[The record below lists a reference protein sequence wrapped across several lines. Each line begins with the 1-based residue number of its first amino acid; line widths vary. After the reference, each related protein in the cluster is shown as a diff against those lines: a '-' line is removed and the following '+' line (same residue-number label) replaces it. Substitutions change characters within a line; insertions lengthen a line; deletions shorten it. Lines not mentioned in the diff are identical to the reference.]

1 VDYNSCKLKKNLF
14 YYQREINLDSAKRKN
29 LLKDW
34 LSTKLKINFSISIAS
49 SDASFRRYF
58 RVKTVEDSFIVMDAP
73 PKNESIEA
81 FLKISHI
88 LNTINVNVPDIYEED
103 GALGFILMQD
113 FGGDTYLDVLNDDN
127 QQRLYRD
134 SIESLIQM
142 QKLVKQDLCQSYTQK
157 ILFDEMT
164 LFIEWYLKKY
174 KQIKLS
180 KKEYEEL
187 VTCFDE
193 ISKKVLHQEKFFVHR
208 DYHSRNLMIQ
218 KSNNPGILD
227 FQDALL
233 GPVTYDLV
241 SLLKDAYIEWDEEI
255 VLDHAVRYWEKAN
268 TNKLITNL
276 EFSTFYKDFEC
287 MGIQRHLKILGI
299 FARLSIRDNK
309 NQYLENIPLVE
320 KYLMDA
326 TERYRDFHQLRN
338 FLDKV
343 IK

>member
-1 VDYNSCKLKKNLF
+1 MDSLK
-14 YYQREINLDSAKRKN
+14 RID
-29 LLKDW
+29 LLNNW
-34 LSTKLKINFSISIAS
+34 LSKKLEIDFSISAAS

-58 RVKTVEDSFIVMDAP
+58 RIKTVKDSLIVMDAP
-73 PKNESIEA
+73 PQNESIEA
-81 FLKISHI
+81 FLKISQI
-88 LNTINVNVPDIYEED
+88 LNSINVNVPDIYAED
-103 GALGFILMQD
+103 DALGFILMQD
-113 FGGDTYLDVLNDDN
+113 FGGDTYLDVLNDEN
-127 QQRLYRD
+127 QQRLYSD

-142 QKLVKQDLCQSYTQK
+142 QKLVKKNYCQSYTQK
-157 ILFDEMT
+157 ILFDEMN
-164 LFIEWYLKKY
+164 LFVEWYLKKY
-174 KQIKLS
+174 KKI
-180 KKEYEEL
+180 EL
-187 VTCFDE
+187 TNRENQELLTCFEE
-193 ISKKVLHQEKFFVHR
+193 ISKKVLSQEKFFVHR
-208 DYHSRNLMIQ
+208 DYHSRNLMNQ
-218 KSNNPGILD
+218 KTNNPGILD
-227 FQDALL
+227 FQDALE

-255 VLDHAVRYWEKAN
+255 VLDHVVRYWEKAN
-268 TNKLITNL
+268 TDKLITNL
-276 EFSTFYKDFEC
+276 EFPTFYKDFEC

>member
-1 VDYNSCKLKKNLF
+1 M
-14 YYQREINLDSAKRKN
+14 
-29 LLKDW
+29 
-34 LSTKLKINFSISIAS
+34 KIDFSISTAS

-58 RVKTVEDSFIVMDAP
+58 RVKTIEDTFIVMDAP
-73 PKNESIEA
+73 PENESIEA
-81 FLKISHI
+81 FLKISKI
-88 LNTINVNVPDIYEED
+88 LNVIEVNVPDIYEED
-103 GALGFILMQD
+103 DTLGFILMQD
-113 FGGDTYLDVLNDDN
+113 FGSDTYLDVIDDEN
-127 QQRLYRD
+127 QQRLYSQ
-134 SIESLIQM
+134 SIDALIQM
-142 QKLVKQDLCQSYTQK
+142 QKLVKKDLCHSYTQR
-157 ILFDEMT
+157 ILFDEMW

-174 KQIKLS
+174 KKIELTN
-180 KKEYEEL
+180 KENEML
-187 VTCFDE
+187 LACFE
-193 ISKKVLHQEKFFVHR
+193 TISKKVLSQESFFVHR
-208 DYHSRNLMIQ
+208 DYHSRNLMNQ

-227 FQDALL
+227 FQDALV

-255 VLDHAVRYWEKAN
+255 VLDHVVRYWEKAKIN
-268 TNKLITNL
+268 NLITNL

>member
-1 VDYNSCKLKKNLF
+1 MDSLK
-14 YYQREINLDSAKRKN
+14 RID
-29 LLKDW
+29 LLKNW
-34 LSTKLKINFSISIAS
+34 LSKKLEIDFSISAAS

-58 RVKTVEDSFIVMDAP
+58 RVKTVKDSLIVMDAP
-73 PKNESIEA
+73 PQKESIEV
-81 FLKISHI
+81 FLKINQI
-88 LNTINVNVPDIYEED
+88 LNSINVNVPDIYEED
-103 GALGFILMQD
+103 KSLGFILMQD
-113 FGGDTYLDVLNDDN
+113 FGSDTYLDVLNDDN
-127 QQRLYRD
+127 QQGLYCD

-142 QKLVKQDLCQSYTQK
+142 QKLVKKNLCQSYTQK
-157 ILFDEMT
+157 ILFDEMS

-174 KQIKLS
+174 KKIELTNKENEKL
-180 KKEYEEL
+180 L
-187 VTCFDE
+187 TCFE
-193 ISKKVLHQEKFFVHR
+193 KISKKVLNQEKFFVHR
-208 DYHSRNLMIQ
+208 DYHSRNLMVQ
-218 KSNNPGILD
+218 KLNNPGILD
-227 FQDALL
+227 FQDALV
-233 GPVTYDLV
+233 GPITYDLV

-255 VLDHAVRYWEKAN
+255 TLDHVVRYWEKAQSN
-268 TNKLITNL
+268 NLISNL

-299 FARLSIRDNK
+299 FARLSIRDKK

>member
-1 VDYNSCKLKKNLF
+1 MTSSKK
-14 YYQREINLDSAKRKN
+14 ID

-34 LSTKLKINFSISIAS
+34 LSKKLEIDFSISIAS

-58 RVKTVEDSFIVMDAP
+58 RVKTLKDSFIVMDAP
-73 PKNESIEA
+73 PQNESIVA
-81 FLKISHI
+81 FLKIRKI
-88 LNTINVNVPDIYEED
+88 LNTVEVNVPDIYEED
-103 GALGFILMQD
+103 KTLGFILMQD
-113 FGGDTYLDVLNDDN
+113 FGSNTYLDVLNDNN
-127 QQRLYRD
+127 QQRLYND
-134 SIESLIQM
+134 SINSLIQM
-142 QKLVKQDLCQSYTQK
+142 QKFVKKDFCQIYTNK
-157 ILFDEMT
+157 ILFDEMA

-174 KQIKLS
+174 KKIELS
-180 KKEYEEL
+180 NKEYEEL
-187 VTCFDE
+187 AIFFEE
-193 ISKKVLHQEKFFVHR
+193 ISKKVFSQEKFFVHR

-233 GPVTYDLV
+233 GPITYDLV

-268 TNKLITNL
+268 INKLISNL

-299 FARLSIRDNK
+299 FARLSIRDKK
-309 NQYLENIPLVE
+309 NEYLENIPLVE
-320 KYLMDA
+320 KYLMNA
-326 TERYRDFHQLRN
+326 TERYREFHQLRN
-338 FLDKV
+338 FLGKV

>member
-1 VDYNSCKLKKNLF
+1 MDSLK
-14 YYQREINLDSAKRKN
+14 RID

-34 LSTKLKINFSISIAS
+34 LSKKLEIDFSISTAS

-58 RVKTVEDSFIVMDAP
+58 RVKTIKDSFIVMDAP
-73 PKNESIEA
+73 PQNESIEA
-81 FLKISHI
+81 FLKISQI
-88 LNTINVNVPDIYEED
+88 LNTINVNVPEIYEESD
-103 GALGFILMQD
+103 VLGFILMQD
-113 FGGDTYLDVLNDDN
+113 FGSDTYLDVLSDDN
-127 QQRLYRD
+127 QQRLYGD
-134 SIESLIQM
+134 SIDSLIQM
-142 QKLVKQDLCQSYTQK
+142 QKLVKKGLCHSYTQK
-157 ILFDEMT
+157 ILLNEMT
-164 LFIEWYLKKY
+164 LFIEWYLKRY
-174 KQIKLS
+174 KKIELTN
-180 KKEYEEL
+180 KENEML
-187 VTCFDE
+187 LTCFE
-193 ISKKVLHQEKFFVHR
+193 KISKKVLNQEKFFVHR
-208 DYHSRNLMIQ
+208 DYHCRNLMIQ

-227 FQDALL
+227 FQDALE

-255 VLDHAVRYWEKAN
+255 ILDHVIRYWEKAKIN
-268 TNKLITNL
+268 NLITNL

-299 FARLSIRDNK
+299 FARLSIRDKK

>member
-1 VDYNSCKLKKNLF
+1 MDSLK
-14 YYQREINLDSAKRKN
+14 RRN

-34 LSTKLKINFSISIAS
+34 LSKKLEIDFNISTAS

-58 RVKTVEDSFIVMDAP
+58 RVKTSNDSFIAMDAP
-73 PKNESIEA
+73 PQNESIEA
-81 FLKISHI
+81 FLKISQL
-88 LNTINVNVPDIYEED
+88 LNSINVNVPDIYEED
-103 GALGFILMQD
+103 DSLGFILMQD
-113 FGGDTYLDVLNDDN
+113 FGSDTYLDVLNDDN
-127 QQRLYRD
+127 QLRLYSD
-134 SIESLIQM
+134 AIESLIQM
-142 QKLVKQDLCQSYTQK
+142 QKLVKKDLCQSYTKK
-157 ILFDEMT
+157 ILFDEMA
-164 LFIEWYLKKY
+164 LFIEWYLIKY
-174 KQIKLS
+174 KKIELTN
-180 KKEYEEL
+180 KENEEL
-187 VTCFDE
+187 LTCFE
-193 ISKKVLHQEKFFVHR
+193 KISNKVLNQEKSFVHR
-208 DYHSRNLMIQ
+208 DYHSRNLMNQ

-227 FQDALL
+227 FQDALV

-268 TNKLITNL
+268 ANMLITNL

>member
-1 VDYNSCKLKKNLF
+1 MDSLK
-14 YYQREINLDSAKRKN
+14 RID

-34 LSTKLKINFSISIAS
+34 LSKKLEIDFSISTAS

-58 RVKTVEDSFIVMDAP
+58 RVKTIKDSFIVMDAP
-73 PKNESIEA
+73 PQNESIEA
-81 FLKISHI
+81 FLKISQI
-88 LNTINVNVPDIYEED
+88 LNTINVNVPDIYEESD
-103 GALGFILMQD
+103 VLGFILMQD
-113 FGGDTYLDVLNDDN
+113 FGSDTYLDVLNDDN
-127 QQRLYRD
+127 QQRLYGD
-134 SIESLIQM
+134 SIDSLIQM
-142 QKLVKQDLCQSYTQK
+142 QKLVKKGLCHSYTQK
-157 ILFDEMT
+157 ILLNEMT
-164 LFIEWYLKKY
+164 LFIEWYLKRY
-174 KQIKLS
+174 KKIELTN
-180 KKEYEEL
+180 KENEML
-187 VTCFDE
+187 LTCFE
-193 ISKKVLHQEKFFVHR
+193 KISKKVSNQEKFFVHR
-208 DYHSRNLMIQ
+208 DYHCRNLMIQ

-227 FQDALL
+227 FQDALE

-255 VLDHAVRYWEKAN
+255 ILDHVVRYWEKAKIN
-268 TNKLITNL
+268 NLITNL

-299 FARLSIRDNK
+299 FARLSIRDKK

-338 FLDKV
+338 FLDKL

>member
-1 VDYNSCKLKKNLF
+1 MDSLKRN
-14 YYQREINLDSAKRKN
+14 D

-34 LSTKLKINFSISIAS
+34 LSRRLKIDFSISSAS

-58 RVKTVEDSFIVMDAP
+58 RVKTVKDTFIVMDAP
-73 PKNESIEA
+73 PENESIEA
-81 FLKISHI
+81 FVKIGQI
-88 LNTINVNVPDIYEED
+88 LTTINVNVPDIFEED
-103 GALGFILMQD
+103 NALGFILMQD
-113 FGGDTYLDVLNDDN
+113 FGSDTYLDVLNDDN
-127 QQRLYRD
+127 QQRLYSD
-134 SIESLIQM
+134 SIGSLIQM
-142 QKLVKQDLCQSYTQK
+142 QKLVKKDLCHSYTQR
-157 ILFDEMT
+157 ILFDEMS

-174 KQIKLS
+174 KKIELTNKENEKLLS
-180 KKEYEEL
+180 
-187 VTCFDE
+187 CFE
-193 ISKKVLHQEKFFVHR
+193 TISKKALSQEKFFVHR
-208 DYHSRNLMIQ
+208 DYHSRNLMNQ

-227 FQDALL
+227 FQDALE

-255 VLDHAVRYWEKAN
+255 VLDHVVRYWEKAKIN
-268 TNKLITNL
+268 NLITNL

-309 NQYLENIPLVE
+309 NQYLESIPLVE

>member
-1 VDYNSCKLKKNLF
+1 
-14 YYQREINLDSAKRKN
+14 LDSLKRTDF
-29 LLKDW
+29 LKDW
-34 LSTKLKINFSISIAS
+34 LSKKLKIDFFISKAS

-58 RVKTVEDSFIVMDAP
+58 RVKTIEGSFIVMDAP
-73 PKNESIEA
+73 PQNESIEA
-81 FLKISHI
+81 FLKISQI
-88 LNTINVNVPDIYEED
+88 LNTINVNVPFIYEVD
-103 GALGFILMQD
+103 NVLGFILMQD
-113 FGGDTYLDVLNDDN
+113 FGSDTYLDVLNDDN
-127 QQRLYRD
+127 QQLLYSD
-134 SIESLIQM
+134 SIETLIQM
-142 QKLVKQDLCQSYTQK
+142 QKLVKKDLCQRYTQK
-157 ILFDEMT
+157 ILFDEMS
-164 LFIEWYLKKY
+164 LFVDWYLKRY
-174 KQIKLS
+174 KKIELTIK
-180 KKEYEEL
+180 ENEEL
-187 VTCFDE
+187 LTCFE
-193 ISKKVLHQEKFFVHR
+193 TISKKVLSQEKFFVHR
-208 DYHSRNLMIQ
+208 DYHSRNLMNQ

-227 FQDALL
+227 FQDALV

-299 FARLSIRDNK
+299 FARLSIRDKK

-326 TERYRDFHQLRN
+326 TERYQDFHQLRN

>member
-1 VDYNSCKLKKNLF
+1 MDSLK
-14 YYQREINLDSAKRKN
+14 RID

-34 LSTKLKINFSISIAS
+34 LSKKLEIDFSISTAS

-73 PKNESIEA
+73 PQNESIEA
-81 FLKISHI
+81 FLKIRQI
-88 LNTINVNVPDIYEED
+88 LNTVNVNVPDIYDED
-103 GALGFILMQD
+103 DELGFILMQD
-113 FGGDTYLDVLNDDN
+113 FGRDTYLDVLNDDN
-127 QQRLYRD
+127 QQRLYSD
-134 SIESLIQM
+134 SIESIIQM
-142 QKLVKQDLCQSYTQK
+142 QKLVKKDLCQIYTQK

-174 KQIKLS
+174 KKIELTN
-180 KKEYEEL
+180 KENEEL
-187 VTCFDE
+187 LACFE
-193 ISKKVLHQEKFFVHR
+193 KIIKKVSKQEKFFVHR
-208 DYHSRNLMIQ
+208 DYHSRNLMNQ

-227 FQDALL
+227 FQDALE

-255 VLDHAVRYWEKAN
+255 VLDHVVRYWEKAKI
-268 TNKLITNL
+268 NKLIINL

-299 FARLSIRDNK
+299 FARLSIRDKK

>member
-1 VDYNSCKLKKNLF
+1 LNSLK
-14 YYQREINLDSAKRKN
+14 RID

-34 LSTKLKINFSISIAS
+34 LSKKLEIDFSISTAS

-58 RVKTVEDSFIVMDAP
+58 RVKTIKDSFIVMDAP
-73 PKNESIEA
+73 PQNESIEA
-81 FLKISHI
+81 FLKISQI
-88 LNTINVNVPDIYEED
+88 LNTINVNVPDIYEESD
-103 GALGFILMQD
+103 VLGFILMQD
-113 FGGDTYLDVLNDDN
+113 FGSDTYLDVLSDDN
-127 QQRLYRD
+127 QQRLYGD
-134 SIESLIQM
+134 SIDSLIQM
-142 QKLVKQDLCQSYTQK
+142 QKLVKKGLCHSYTQK
-157 ILFDEMT
+157 ILLNEMT
-164 LFIEWYLKKY
+164 LFIEWYLKRY
-174 KQIKLS
+174 KKIELTN
-180 KKEYEEL
+180 KENEML
-187 VTCFDE
+187 LTCFE
-193 ISKKVLHQEKFFVHR
+193 KISKKVLNQEKFFVHR
-208 DYHSRNLMIQ
+208 DYHCRNLMIQ

-227 FQDALL
+227 FQDALE

-255 VLDHAVRYWEKAN
+255 ILDHVIRYWEKAKIN
-268 TNKLITNL
+268 NLITNL

-299 FARLSIRDNK
+299 FARLSIRDKK

-338 FLDKV
+338 FLDKL

>member
-1 VDYNSCKLKKNLF
+1 MDSLK
-14 YYQREINLDSAKRKN
+14 RID

-34 LSTKLKINFSISIAS
+34 LSKKLEINFSISAAS

-58 RVKTVEDSFIVMDAP
+58 RVRTIEDSFIVMDAP
-73 PKNESIEA
+73 PQNESIEA
-81 FLKISHI
+81 FLKISQI
-88 LNTINVNVPDIYEED
+88 LNSINVNVPDIYEED
-103 GALGFILMQD
+103 EALGFILMQD
-113 FGGDTYLDVLNDDN
+113 FGSDTYLDVLNDDN
-127 QQRLYRD
+127 QQRLYSD
-134 SIESLIQM
+134 SIGSLIQM
-142 QKLVKQDLCQSYTQK
+142 QKLVKKDLCHSYTQR
-157 ILFDEMT
+157 ILFDEMS

-174 KQIKLS
+174 KKIELTY
-180 KKEYEEL
+180 KENEML
-187 VTCFDE
+187 LACFE
-193 ISKKVLHQEKFFVHR
+193 TISKKVLSQESFFVHR
-208 DYHSRNLMIQ
+208 DYHSRNLMNQ

-227 FQDALL
+227 FQDALV

-255 VLDHAVRYWEKAN
+255 VLDHTVRYWEKAN
-268 TNKLITNL
+268 ANKFITNL

-326 TERYRDFHQLRN
+326 TERYRDFHQLRK
-338 FLDKV
+338 FLDKI

>member
-1 VDYNSCKLKKNLF
+1 MDSSK
-14 YYQREINLDSAKRKN
+14 RLD

-34 LSTKLKINFSISIAS
+34 LSKKLEIDFSISTAS
-49 SDASFRRYF
+49 SDASFRKYF
-58 RVKTVEDSFIVMDAP
+58 RAKTLKNSFIVMDAP
-73 PKNESIEA
+73 PQNESIEA
-81 FLKISHI
+81 FLKINKI
-88 LNTINVNVPDIYEED
+88 LNSIKVNVPDIYKED
-103 GALGFILMQD
+103 MALGFILMQD
-113 FGGDTYLDVLNDDN
+113 FGSDTYLDVLNADN
-127 QQRLYRD
+127 QKLLYSD
-134 SIESLIQM
+134 SIESLIKM
-142 QKLVKQDLCQSYTQK
+142 QKFVKKDLCQSYTQE
-157 ILFDEMT
+157 ILFNEMV
-164 LFIEWYLKKY
+164 LFIDWYLKKY
-174 KQIKLS
+174 KKIDLTNNENEKL
-180 KKEYEEL
+180 L
-187 VTCFDE
+187 TCFE
-193 ISKKVLHQEKFFVHR
+193 TISKKVLSQEKFFVHR
-208 DYHSRNLMIQ
+208 DYHSRNLMNQ

-227 FQDALL
+227 FQDALV

-276 EFSTFYKDFEC
+276 EFLTFYKDFEC

>member
-1 VDYNSCKLKKNLF
+1 
-14 YYQREINLDSAKRKN
+14 LDSLKRIE

-34 LSTKLKINFSISIAS
+34 LSKKLEIDFSISAAS

-73 PKNESIEA
+73 PQNESIEA
-81 FLKISHI
+81 FLKIRKLLH
-88 LNTINVNVPDIYEED
+88 TINVNVPDIYAED
-103 GALGFILMQD
+103 DALGFILMQD
-113 FGGDTYLDVLNDDN
+113 FGGDTYLDVLNDEN
-127 QQRLYRD
+127 QQSLYSD

-142 QKLVKQDLCQSYTQK
+142 QKLGKKNYCQSYTQK
-157 ILFDEMT
+157 ILFDEMN

-174 KQIKLS
+174 KKI
-180 KKEYEEL
+180 EL
-187 VTCFDE
+187 TNRENQELLICFEE
-193 ISKKVLHQEKFFVHR
+193 ISKKVLSQEKFFVHR
-208 DYHSRNLMIQ
+208 DYHSRNLMHQ
-218 KSNNPGILD
+218 KTNNPGILD
-227 FQDALL
+227 FQDALE

-255 VLDHAVRYWEKAN
+255 VLDHVVRYWEKAN

-299 FARLSIRDNK
+299 FARLSIRDKK

-320 KYLMDA
+320 KYLMD
-326 TERYRDFHQLRN
+326 TTQRYRDFHQLRN

>member
-1 VDYNSCKLKKNLF
+1 
-14 YYQREINLDSAKRKN
+14 LDSLKRTD

-34 LSTKLKINFSISIAS
+34 LFKKLELDFSISTAS

-73 PKNESIEA
+73 PENESIEA
-81 FLKISHI
+81 FLKISQI
-88 LNTINVNVPDIYEED
+88 LNATNVNVPDIYEED
-103 GALGFILMQD
+103 NALGFILMQD
-113 FGGDTYLDVLNDDN
+113 FGNSTYLDVLSEDN
-127 QQRLYRD
+127 QQRLYSD
-134 SIESLIQM
+134 AIESLFQM
-142 QKLVKQDLCQSYTQK
+142 QKFVKKDLCQAYTQK
-157 ILFDEMT
+157 ILFDEMA

-174 KQIKLS
+174 KKIELS
-180 KKEYEEL
+180 NKENEQL
-187 VTCFDE
+187 LNCFE
-193 ISKKVLHQEKFFVHR
+193 TISKKVLSQEKFFVHR
-208 DYHSRNLMIQ
+208 DYHSRNLMNQ

-227 FQDALL
+227 FQDALV

-241 SLLKDAYIEWDEEI
+241 SLLKDAYIEWNEEI
-255 VLDHAVRYWEKAN
+255 VLDHVVRYWEKAN

-276 EFSTFYKDFEC
+276 EFSPFYKDFEC

>member
-1 VDYNSCKLKKNLF
+1 MNSLK
-14 YYQREINLDSAKRKN
+14 RID

-34 LSTKLKINFSISIAS
+34 LSKKLEIDFSISTAS

-58 RVKTVEDSFIVMDAP
+58 RVKTIKDSFIVMDAP
-73 PKNESIEA
+73 PQNESIEA
-81 FLKISHI
+81 FLKISQI
-88 LNTINVNVPDIYEED
+88 LNTINVNVPEIYEESD
-103 GALGFILMQD
+103 VLGFILMQD
-113 FGGDTYLDVLNDDN
+113 FGSDTYLDVLSDDN
-127 QQRLYRD
+127 QQRLYGD
-134 SIESLIQM
+134 SIDSLIQM
-142 QKLVKQDLCQSYTQK
+142 QKLVKKGLCHSYTQK
-157 ILFDEMT
+157 ILLNEMT
-164 LFIEWYLKKY
+164 LFIEWYLKRY
-174 KQIKLS
+174 KKIELTN
-180 KKEYEEL
+180 KENEML
-187 VTCFDE
+187 LTCFE
-193 ISKKVLHQEKFFVHR
+193 KISKKVLNQEKFFVHR
-208 DYHSRNLMIQ
+208 DYHCRNLMIQ

-227 FQDALL
+227 FQDALE

-255 VLDHAVRYWEKAN
+255 ILDHVVRYWEKAKIN
-268 TNKLITNL
+268 NLITNL

-299 FARLSIRDNK
+299 FARLSIRDKK

>member
-1 VDYNSCKLKKNLF
+1 MDSLKRN
-14 YYQREINLDSAKRKN
+14 D

-34 LSTKLKINFSISIAS
+34 LSRKLKIDFSISSAS

-58 RVKTVEDSFIVMDAP
+58 RVKTVKDTFIVMDAP
-73 PKNESIEA
+73 PENESIEA
-81 FLKISHI
+81 FVKIGQI
-88 LNTINVNVPDIYEED
+88 LSTINVNVPDIFEED
-103 GALGFILMQD
+103 NALGFILMQD
-113 FGGDTYLDVLNDDN
+113 FGSDTYLDVLNDDN
-127 QQRLYRD
+127 QQRLYSD

-142 QKLVKQDLCQSYTQK
+142 QKLVKKDLCQSYTQK
-157 ILFDEMT
+157 ILFDEMS

-174 KQIKLS
+174 KKIELTNKENEKLF
-180 KKEYEEL
+180 
-187 VTCFDE
+187 TCFE
-193 ISKKVLHQEKFFVHR
+193 TISKKVLSQEKFFVHR
-208 DYHSRNLMIQ
+208 DYHSRNLMNQ

-227 FQDALL
+227 FQDALV

-255 VLDHAVRYWEKAN
+255 ILDHVIRYWEKAKIN
-268 TNKLITNL
+268 NLITNL

-299 FARLSIRDNK
+299 FARLSIRDKK

-338 FLDKV
+338 FLDKL

>member
-1 VDYNSCKLKKNLF
+1 MNSLK
-14 YYQREINLDSAKRKN
+14 RID

-34 LSTKLKINFSISIAS
+34 LSKKLEIDFSISTAS

-58 RVKTVEDSFIVMDAP
+58 RVKTIKDSFIVMDAP
-73 PKNESIEA
+73 PQNESIEA
-81 FLKISHI
+81 FLKISQI
-88 LNTINVNVPDIYEED
+88 LNTINVNVPEIYEESD
-103 GALGFILMQD
+103 VLGFILMQD
-113 FGGDTYLDVLNDDN
+113 FGSDTYLDVLSDDN
-127 QQRLYRD
+127 QQRLYGD
-134 SIESLIQM
+134 SIDSLIQM
-142 QKLVKQDLCQSYTQK
+142 QKLVKKGLCHSYTQK
-157 ILFDEMT
+157 ILLNEMT
-164 LFIEWYLKKY
+164 LFIEWYLKRY
-174 KQIKLS
+174 KKIELTN
-180 KKEYEEL
+180 KENEML
-187 VTCFDE
+187 LTCFE
-193 ISKKVLHQEKFFVHR
+193 KISKKVLNQEKFFVHR
-208 DYHSRNLMIQ
+208 DYHCRNLMIQ

-227 FQDALL
+227 FQDALE

-255 VLDHAVRYWEKAN
+255 ILDHVIRYWEKAKIN
-268 TNKLITNL
+268 NLITNL

-299 FARLSIRDNK
+299 FARLSIRDKK

-338 FLDKV
+338 FLDKL

>member
-1 VDYNSCKLKKNLF
+1 MDSLK
-14 YYQREINLDSAKRKN
+14 RID

-34 LSTKLKINFSISIAS
+34 LFKKLEIDFSISTAS

-73 PKNESIEA
+73 PQNESIEA
-81 FLKISHI
+81 FLKIRQI
-88 LNTINVNVPDIYEED
+88 LNTVNVNVPDIYEED
-103 GALGFILMQD
+103 DELGFILMQD
-113 FGGDTYLDVLNDDN
+113 FGKDTYLDVLNDDN
-127 QQRLYRD
+127 QQRLYSD
-134 SIESLIQM
+134 SIESIIQM
-142 QKLVKQDLCQSYTQK
+142 QKLVKKDLCQIYTQK
-157 ILFDEMT
+157 ILFDEMIF
-164 LFIEWYLKKY
+164 FIEWYLKKY
-174 KQIKLS
+174 KKIELTN
-180 KKEYEEL
+180 KENEEL
-187 VTCFDE
+187 LACFE
-193 ISKKVLHQEKFFVHR
+193 KIIKKVSKQEKFFVHR
-208 DYHSRNLMIQ
+208 DYHSRNLMNL

-227 FQDALL
+227 FQDALE

-255 VLDHAVRYWEKAN
+255 VLDHVVRYWEKAKIN
-268 TNKLITNL
+268 NLITNL

-299 FARLSIRDNK
+299 FARLSIRDKK

>member
-1 VDYNSCKLKKNLF
+1 MNSLK
-14 YYQREINLDSAKRKN
+14 RID

-34 LSTKLKINFSISIAS
+34 LSKKLEIDFSISTAS

-58 RVKTVEDSFIVMDAP
+58 RVKTIKDSFIVMDAP
-73 PKNESIEA
+73 PQNESIEA
-81 FLKISHI
+81 FLKISQI
-88 LNTINVNVPDIYEED
+88 LNTINVNVPDIYEESD
-103 GALGFILMQD
+103 VLGFILMQD
-113 FGGDTYLDVLNDDN
+113 FGSDTYLDVLSDDN
-127 QQRLYRD
+127 QQRLYGD
-134 SIESLIQM
+134 SIDSLIQM
-142 QKLVKQDLCQSYTQK
+142 QKLVKKGLCHSYTQK
-157 ILFDEMT
+157 ILLNEMT
-164 LFIEWYLKKY
+164 LFIEWYLKRY
-174 KQIKLS
+174 KKIELTN
-180 KKEYEEL
+180 KENEML
-187 VTCFDE
+187 LTCFE
-193 ISKKVLHQEKFFVHR
+193 KISKKVSNQEKFFVHR
-208 DYHSRNLMIQ
+208 DYHCRNLMIQ

-227 FQDALL
+227 FQDALE

-255 VLDHAVRYWEKAN
+255 ILDHVVRYWEKAKIN
-268 TNKLITNL
+268 NLITNL

-299 FARLSIRDNK
+299 FARLSIRDKK